1 MRLERQVTAMHLQ
14 VEEGRERR
22 SLGIF
27 DSNLT
32 VAGSGTGALVSAVIV
47 MIAWIALPIA
57 RPFLVGTVGLG
68 LLVGAV
74 LRWKHRE
81 F

>member
-1 MRLERQVTAMHLQ
+1 MYTQ

-32 VAGSGTGALVSAVIV
+32 VAGSGAGALVTAVILL
-47 MIAWIALPIA
+47 IAWIALPIA

-68 LLVGAV
+68 LLLGAV
-74 LRWKHRE
+74 LRWKHHE
-81 F
+81 L